1 MCAFIPSSYCT
12 KTESFSFIKGIL
24 LPHFS
29 AEETSHVSVTVK
41 YCFEILFSLHGN
53 LPDFFFFSICIFA
66 IFVVPRAV
74 KKYEAGIMNHI
85 FCKQSAV
92 IGALAFAYAI
102 DPNTLCT
109 DTPDSDTLWLNYH
122 GWKPVPLG
130 ENRILRTKF
139 WIN

>member
-1 MCAFIPSSYCT
+1 M
-12 KTESFSFIKGIL
+12 
-24 LPHFS
+24 
-29 AEETSHVSVTVK
+29 
-41 YCFEILFSLHGN
+41 EICH
-53 LPDFFFFSICIFA
+53 FFFPVYIFA

-74 KKYEAGIMNHI
+74 KKYEARITNHI
-85 FCKQSAV
+85 FCKQSVV

-102 DPNTLCT
+102 DPNVLCT
-109 DTPDSDTLWLNYH
+109 DTPDSGTLWLHYH